1 VANGE
6 SLAVILDRAFGIS
19 DPIDANNEPEPRR
32 PLVFDCNSLS
42 PVDGPA

>member
-19 DPIDANNEPEPRR
+19 DPIDATT
-32 PLVFDCNSLS
+32 SLNRA
-42 PVDGPA
+42 DRWCLIATA